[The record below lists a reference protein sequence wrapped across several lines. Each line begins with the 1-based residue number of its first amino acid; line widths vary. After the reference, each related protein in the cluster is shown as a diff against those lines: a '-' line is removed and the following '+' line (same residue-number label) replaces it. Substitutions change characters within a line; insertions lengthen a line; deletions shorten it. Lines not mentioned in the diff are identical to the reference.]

1 MILNGKSLDMIKDLK
16 GIDIITTQIIESDS
30 QLQQQQQIE
39 FRVNRGFENL
49 INRGI
54 RPDINL
60 LLETFK
66 FTTNDLNYRLKLKV

>member
-1 MILNGKSLDMIKDLK
+1 M
-16 GIDIITTQIIESDS
+16 
-30 QLQQQQQIE
+30 
-39 FRVNRGFENL
+39 NRGFENL

-66 FTTNDLNYRLKLKV
+66 FTTNDLNYRLKIKSLMMETRQYNHKIQNLWN